1 MQPRISNISLEAHK
15 LKNRAGDMNVK
26 TITVCFLLSSFAI
39 TSCAQNAESL
49 VPLTTYVNKNDLS
62 DPTNVVYLYD
72 RCQAIFMMLAV
83 QSKGTVGDEYE
94 KFTALSRRAY
104 IDINIATSTV
114 ILKTQKDPDS
124 AAKQHLDIVK
134 KLLKIYSSHYDE
146 LFLQGK
152 IDDFNSDP
160 LIGGDLQVC
169 GEVLKMIREKK

>member
-1 MQPRISNISLEAHK
+1 MNI
-15 LKNRAGDMNVK
+15 K
-26 TITVCFLLSSFAI
+26 TIAVCFLLSSFGF
-39 TSCAQNAESL
+39 TSYAQNAESL
-49 VPLTTYVNKNDLS
+49 IPLATYVNKNDLS

-83 QSKGTVGDEYE
+83 QSKGTVGEEYE

-104 IDINIATSTV
+104 VDINIATSTI

-134 KLLKIYSSHYDE
+134 KLLKIYLSRYDE

-152 IDDFNSDP
+152 IDDYENDP
-160 LIGGDLQVC
+160 ILGGDLQVC
-169 GEVLKMIREKK
+169 GEVLKMISEKK